1 VPAKVAVIGSGISGI
16 SAAHKLIANNCAVTI
31 FDQGKNP
38 GGRLGLRSLRNS
50 PFVNRPVD
58 VGAAYFTISESIFQ
72 EKVDQWQSLNLIH
85 KWTDTFH
92 VFNDYEITTTTGPMR
107 YGTKNGL
114 RSLAIH
120 ELAELTK
127 LGVKVLQER
136 KIEKVIS
143 NSKSV
148 MVDNEEFDAVV
159 LAMPGIQAARIIE
172 NDEIANQ
179 LNQQN
184 WSSALSAWFVI
195 DSDTPKYDAMF
206 VNNHEVVSLIINDGK
221 RRGDNAPVINVIT
234 NSAYAKQRLENFN
247 NYLDEVV
254 DHALEIWNIQSEVVE
269 KGITRWSI
277 AQPSPSVRID
287 LPSNMA
293 IVGDAYS
300 DNPRIESAWL
310 DGVAVLNQLQVL
322 N

>member
-1 VPAKVAVIGSGISGI
+1 MPAKVAVIGSGISGI
-16 SAAHKLIANNCAVTI
+16 SAAHKLIENNCAVTI

-38 GGRLGLRSLRNS
+38 GGRLSLRSLRNI

-58 VGAAYFTISESIFQ
+58 VGAAYFTISDPIFQ
-72 EKVDQWQSLNLIH
+72 NKVDAWQQLDLVH

-92 VFNDYEITTTTGPMR
+92 VFSDYEITTTTGPMR
-107 YGTKNGL
+107 YATKNGL

-143 NSKSV
+143 KSKSV

-159 LAMPGIQAARIIE
+159 LAMPGIQAARILE

-184 WSSALSAWFVI
+184 WV
-195 DSDTPKYDAMF
+195 
-206 VNNHEVVSLIINDGK
+206 
-221 RRGDNAPVINVIT
+221 
-234 NSAYAKQRLENFN
+234 
-247 NYLDEVV
+247 
-254 DHALEIWNIQSEVVE
+254 
-269 KGITRWSI
+269 
-277 AQPSPSVRID
+277 
-287 LPSNMA
+287 
-293 IVGDAYS
+293 
-300 DNPRIESAWL
+300 
-310 DGVAVLNQLQVL
+310 
-322 N
+322 

>member
-16 SAAHKLIANNCAVTI
+16 SAAHKLIENNCAVTI

-50 PFVNRPVD
+50 PFINRPVD
-58 VGAAYFTISESIFQ
+58 VGAAYFTISDSIFQ
-72 EKVDQWQSLNLIH
+72 NKVDNWQQLDLVH

-92 VFNDYEITTTTGPMR
+92 VFNDYEISTTTGPMR
-107 YGTKNGL
+107 YSTKKGL

-127 LGVKVLQER
+127 IGVNVLQER
-136 KIEKVIS
+136 KIERVVINPS
-143 NSKSV
+143 NVK
-148 MVDNEEFDAVV
+148 VDNEEFDAVV

-172 NDEIANQ
+172 NDEIANE
-179 LNQQN
+179 LNKQN
-184 WSSALSAWFVI
+184 WASALSAWFVI

-206 VNNHEVVSLIINDGK
+206 VNNHEVISLIVNDGK

-234 NSAYAKQRLENFN
+234 TSNYAKSRLENFA
-247 NYLDEVV
+247 NYADEVI

-277 AQPSPSVRID
+277 AQPSPATRPE
-287 LPSNMA
+287 LPGRLA

-310 DGVAVLNQLQVL
+310 DGVAVLNQLEIL

>member
-1 VPAKVAVIGSGISGI
+1 MPAKVAVIGSGISGI
-16 SAAHKLIANNCAVTI
+16 SAAHKLVTNNCAVTI

-58 VGAAYFTISESIFQ
+58 VGAPYFTISDPIFQ
-72 EKVDQWQSLNLIH
+72 NKVDQWQKLELVH

-92 VFNDYEITTTTGPMR
+92 VFNDYQISTTTGPMR
-107 YGTKNGL
+107 YAAKNGL

-120 ELAELTK
+120 ELSNLAQ
-127 LGVKVLQER
+127 LGVNVLQER
-136 KIEKVIS
+136 KIEKVIIDS
-143 NSKSV
+143 NNVK
-148 MVDNEEFDAVV
+148 VDNEVFDAVV

-172 NDEIANQ
+172 NNEIANE
-179 LNQQN
+179 LNKQN
-184 WSSALSAWFVI
+184 WASALSAWFVI
-195 DSDTPKYDAMF
+195 DSDTPTYDAMF
-206 VNNHEVVSLIINDGK
+206 VNNHEVISLIVNDGK
-221 RRGDNAPVINVIT
+221 RRGDHAPVINVIT
-234 NSAYAKQRLENFN
+234 TSSYAKERLENFVN
-247 NYLDEVV
+247 HLDEVI
-254 DHALEIWNIQSEVVE
+254 DHTLEIWNIQSDVVE

-277 AQPSPSVRID
+277 AQPSPAVRPE
-287 LPSNMA
+287 LPQRLA